1 LPAAITIAVVDDD
14 QTIREAM
21 EGLSLSFL
29 YQGPLFPSTEAFL
42 TSKQRANVDCI
53 VMDMH
58 MPGLLGMK
66 LKSEPNRPWPH
77 PPMISITSSVDERT
91 RNAAS
96 ADGAFALLRKTLT
109 VDNLIRSLRSALTQP
124 V

>member
-1 LPAAITIAVVDDD
+1 MPAAITIAVVDDD

-29 YQGPLFPSTEAFL
+29 YQGPLFSLAKAFL

-53 VMDMH
+53 VMDVH

-66 LKSEPNRPWPH
+66 LTSEPNRPWPH
-77 PPMISITSSVDERT
+77 PPMISIKSSLDERIC
-91 RNAAS
+91 NAAS
-96 ADGAFALLRKTLT
+96 ADGAFALLRKAVA
-109 VDNLIRSLRSALTQP
+109 VDNLIRSLRSALTRP
-124 V
+124 A